1 FRTQEELRVRE
12 EDQQTITVE
21 VELKRHDSEPTISVP
36 QPSPET
42 SDLKEVAGAE
52 APDVA
57 AAAPSGSSSSAP
69 EAAASSSSC
78 SSAPAAPSSP
88 GAAKEAPSSPKVIDA
103 DRASQMSGSGCTSQA
118 SVDDDDDVPITDIY
132 FPALADAQF
141 MPQKGGDTLSVR
153 TQRGVCSSAGG
164 EVTLCT
170 SYTET
175 DWEWPSEIPRWKDLG
190 GLSSPT
196 KEEMP
201 VPLAIVL
208 IGDSGVG
215 KSNLLSRFTRNEFN
229 LESKS
234 TIGVEFATRSIQVDG
249 KTIKAQIWDTA
260 GQERYR
266 AITSAYYRGAVGAL
280 LVYDIAKHLTYENV
294 ERWLKELRDHADNN
308 IVIMLVGN
316 KSDLRH
322 LRAVP
327 TDEARAFAEK
337 NTLSFIET
345 SALDSTNV
353 EEAFKNILTEIYR
366 IVSQKQISDRSGNDE
381 SPGNNV
387 VDISLPPTS
396 DGQRGSKLPC
406 CQSL

>member
-1 FRTQEELRVRE
+1 MLF
-12 EDQQTITVE
+12 
-21 VELKRHDSEPTISVP
+21 LKLPLTSVS
-36 QPSPET
+36 QRG
-42 SDLKEVAGAE
+42 KIRGWQK
-52 APDVA
+52 
-57 AAAPSGSSSSAP
+57 SGSHH
-69 EAAASSSSC
+69 
-78 SSAPAAPSSP
+78 
-88 GAAKEAPSSPKVIDA
+88 
-103 DRASQMSGSGCTSQA
+103 
-118 SVDDDDDVPITDIY
+118 
-132 FPALADAQF
+132 
-141 MPQKGGDTLSVR
+141 
-153 TQRGVCSSAGG
+153 AG
-164 EVTLCT
+164 L
-170 SYTET
+170 
-175 DWEWPSEIPRWKDLG
+175 LG
-190 GLSSPT
+190 GYGKHWLLPDPHLSSLSPC
-196 KEEMP
+196 P
-201 VPLAIVL
+201 QVVL

-294 ERWLKELRDHADNN
+294 ERWLKELRDHADSN

-337 NTLSFIET
+337 NNLSFIET

-366 IVSQKQISDRSGNDE
+366 IVSQKQIADRAAHDE

-387 VDISLPPTS
+387 VDISVPPTT
-396 DGQRGSKLPC
+396 DGQRPNKLQC